1 MIRSLIGFVVLSGI
15 SATLIGLYLL
25 PVLVAWLRHVP
36 DIMAI
41 AVINVLLGWTLFGWV
56 VALALSL
63 RSVTPAVPAVQLFQQ
78 LPPPYPP
85 QAGPG
90 GPGLPDVGPP
100 AGPPRRPDAAPPLV
114 LPLRPGEPQSAAEGG
129 DRQWPAQPW

>member
-1 MIRSLIGFVVLSGI
+1 MIRSLIGFVVLTGI
-15 SATLIGLYLL
+15 TGTLIGLYLL

-56 VALALSL
+56 VAFALAL
-63 RSVTPAVPAVQLFQQ
+63 RSVTPAVPAVQFFQQ

-85 QAGPG
+85 PPG
-90 GPGLPDVGPP
+90 VAGPGLPDAGPP

-114 LPLRPGEPQSAAEGG
+114 LPLRPGEPQFAAEEGE
-129 DRQWPAQPW
+129 RQWPAHPW

>member
-1 MIRSLIGFVVLSGI
+1 MIRSFIGLVVLTGI
-15 SATLIGLYLL
+15 TGTLIGLYLL

-41 AVINVLLGWTLFGWV
+41 AVINVLLGWTLLGWV
-56 VALALSL
+56 IALALAL
-63 RSVTPAVPAVQLFQQ
+63 RSVIPAVPAVQLFQQ

-85 QAGPG
+85 QAGPAG
-90 GPGLPDVGPP
+90 TGLPDASPP
-100 AGPPRRPDAAPPLV
+100 SGPPRRPDAAPPLV
-114 LPLRPGEPQSAAEGG
+114 LPLRPEEPQFAAEDG